1 MTSALEQHVDRLA
14 ALRHQLRDLEAQERK
29 LTASISAQMQE
40 QGRTEVRGSSVEAR
54 LISIE
59 RMSVSPQKLRR
70 ILGEKDFLTCVT
82 VQLAQARKHLGE
94 RALRRIA
101 AIQRSFQLRLNPR
114 DPASLKMASRADAH
128 ATPHIDVA

>member
-1 MTSALEQHVDRLA
+1 
-14 ALRHQLRDLEAQERK
+14 
-29 LTASISAQMQE
+29 MQE
-40 QGRTEVRGSSVEAR
+40 QGRTEVRGRSVEAR
-54 LISIE
+54 LISVE

-70 ILGEKDFLTCVT
+70 ILGEKDFLTCVS

-101 AIQRSFQLRLNPR
+101 AIHRSFQLRLNPR
-114 DPASLKMASRADAH
+114 DPASLKMPSRADAH

>member
-1 MTSALEQHVDRLA
+1 MTSALEQHVERLA

-54 LISIE
+54 LISVE

-114 DPASLKMASRADAH
+114 DPASLKMPSRADAH